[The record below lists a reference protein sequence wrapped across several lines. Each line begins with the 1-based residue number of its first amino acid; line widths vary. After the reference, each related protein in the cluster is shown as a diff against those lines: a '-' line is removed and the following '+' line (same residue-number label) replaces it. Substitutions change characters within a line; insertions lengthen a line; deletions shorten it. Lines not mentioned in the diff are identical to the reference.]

1 MRCVH
6 CGYVSFD
13 HLTACRR
20 CAKLLAPSSGDAL
33 SAAIPSPDVE
43 YPSAPRA
50 SSPQVTVPTGWI
62 QPGDR
67 SSLEGDISGDE
78 LDWTHFT
85 LPSELRSPPS
95 SELVYG
101 GLFRRAIAV
110 LVDAPLLLTL
120 TGLGMVL
127 AFLTALGGGT
137 IAGGATHQVEALAL
151 GAALAAGGAV
161 VPAYHV
167 LWWGQGGQTPGKKL
181 VGLAVV
187 GENGEEIGYGR
198 AFLRWVA
205 CLLALLPLGLGLLM
219 ALFHPRRRGLHD
231 LLAGTCVV
239 RIHAETGQ

>member
-1 MRCVH
+1 M
-6 CGYVSFD
+6 SFD

-20 CAKLLAPSSGDAL
+20 CGKLLDASSGDTL
-33 SAAIPSPDVE
+33 SAAIPAPGVE
-43 YPSAPRA
+43 YSSAPRA
-50 SSPQVTVPTGWI
+50 STPQVTVPTGWS
-62 QPGDR
+62 QPVDR
-67 SSLEGDISGDE
+67 PFLEGDISGDE
-78 LDWTHFT
+78 LDWTRFT
-85 LPSELRSPPS
+85 LPLELRSPPS
-95 SELVYG
+95 SVLVYG
-101 GLFRRAIAV
+101 GLFRRAIAL

-137 IAGGATHQVEALAL
+137 IAGGVTRQVEALAL

-161 VPAYHV
+161 VLAYHV

-187 GENGEEIGYGR
+187 GEDGEEIGYAR
-198 AFLRWVA
+198 ALLRWVA
-205 CLLALLPLGLGLLM
+205 YLLALLPLGFGLLM

-239 RIHAETGQ
+239 RIHGETGQ